1 MTTQAFKRKL
11 TAILSADVKGYSR
24 LMGEDEEWTV
34 RTLKGYKEVMGNLIQ
49 QHHGRVVDATG
60 DNLMAEF
67 ASVVDAVQCAVE
79 IQQVLRAKNALLP
92 ENRRMEFRIGI
103 NLGDVIEEE
112 GRIYGD
118 GVNIAAR
125 LEGLAEAGGIC
136 ISGSAYEQIE
146 NKLPLRYEYLG
157 EHEVKNIARPVRV
170 YRAQIEPEA
179 AGKVIGEKKAKPRQW
194 QMAGIGLLVVV
205 IVVIAAVVMWKLYTP
220 SAPKPEVVP
229 KEKVTA
235 GQPERPPATVPP
247 SAEVAP
253 KEKLI
258 PSSPEKVSKTVTPPA
273 PKMEVASKEK
283 MAFPLPDEPSIAVL
297 PFVNMSE
304 DPKQE
309 FFCDGITE
317 EIITALS
324 KVRHLFVISRQST
337 FSYKGKPVKVKQV
350 SEELGVRYVLEGSVQ
365 RSADRIRI
373 NAQLIDALTGRHI
386 WAERYNRDLT
396 DLFALQ
402 DEITMKILTAIR
414 VKLTEGEH
422 VSSSEKYFKGK
433 QGLDCY
439 LKILEG
445 YKYREGYNVED
456 IRAARRI
463 AEEAIAICPELP
475 PAYVLLGSVH
485 QMEYWTSSGKSLQDS
500 IEKGIEAAQKAFA
513 LDDSN
518 ASAHALLGDFYW
530 LKREYDKAISEGE
543 RAVALAPG
551 EASVHI
557 SYAKNLVFAGRAEE
571 AIPLFQKAIRLN
583 PVGPTGLY
591 LNLGHALRMTG
602 KFEEAASA
610 YRKSIQ
616 RSPDNILTH
625 VSLAATYSMMGREKE
640 ARAEAA
646 EVIRINPKFS
656 LDLFAKRQVYKD
668 QSEVNKLVD
677 ALRKAGLK

>member
-1 MTTQAFKRKL
+1 MTAQEIKRKL

-24 LMGEDEEWTV
+24 LMGEDEKGTV
-34 RTLKGYKEVMGNLIQ
+34 RILNEYKEVMTGLIQ
-49 QHHGRVVDATG
+49 HHHGRVVDSTG

-103 NLGDVIEEE
+103 NLGDVIEEGE
-112 GRIYGD
+112 RIYGD

-179 AGKVIGEKKAKPRQW
+179 VPEKKAKPRQW
-194 QMAGIGLLVVV
+194 QKATVGLVVVV
-205 IVVIAAVVMWKLYTP
+205 IVVIAAVVIWRFYTP

-235 GQPERPPATVPP
+235 AQPEKLPATLPP

-253 KEKLI
+253 KEKVTV
-258 PSSPEKVSKTVTPPA
+258 SPEKVSKTVTPPP
-273 PKMEVASKEK
+273 PKEEVASKEK
-283 MAFPLPDEPSIAVL
+283 MAFPLPEEPSIAVL

-309 FFCDGITE
+309 FLSDGLTE
-317 EIITALS
+317 EIITGLS
-324 KVRHLFVISRQST
+324 KAHHLFVISRQSS

-365 RSADRIRI
+365 RSGDRIRI
-373 NAQLIDALTGRHI
+373 TAQLIDALTGRHI

-402 DEITMKILTAIR
+402 DEITIKILTAIR
-414 VKLTEGEH
+414 VKLTDGEQ
-422 VSSSEKYFKGK
+422 VSSYEKYFRGK

-439 LKILEG
+439 LKMLEVR
-445 YKYREGYNVED
+445 KYTTRHTAED
-456 IRAARRI
+456 INVGGRI
-463 AEEAIAICPELP
+463 AEGLIAMCPENPMTYVTLSGFHWMMYWLG
-475 PAYVLLGSVH
+475 PAQSRRESV
-485 QMEYWTSSGKSLQDS
+485 
-500 IEKGIEAAQKAFA
+500 EKGIEMAQKAIA
-513 LDDSN
+513 LDDSQ
-518 ASAHALLGDFYW
+518 AAGHSLLGLLYN
-530 LKREYDKAISEGE
+530 LKREYDKAIAEGE
-543 RAVALAPG
+543 KAVALDPG
-551 EASVHI
+551 GAMVNQGLAMSLYYV
-557 SYAKNLVFAGRAEE
+557 GRSEE
-571 AIPLFQKAIRLN
+571 AIQLFQKAIRLD
-583 PVGPTGLY
+583 PVGSSGLY
-591 LNLGHALRMTG
+591 HNFGHALRVAG
-602 KFEEAASA
+602 RYEEAISA
-610 YRKSIQ
+610 YKKSLQ
-616 RSPDNILTH
+616 REPDNIFAHTGK
-625 VSLAATYSMMGREKE
+625 AATHIMMGQEEE

-646 EVIRINPKFS
+646 EVLRINPKFS
-656 LDLFAKRQVYKD
+656 LDSFARSLAFKD
-668 QSEVNKLVD
+668 QSMSDNYIG